1 MGQYTD
7 IDDVLKKT
15 VKLIFDL
22 RIARKCSQEDI
33 AGELGINQNT
43 YSKWE
48 TGQTELTLR
57 KLMLLCKFHQVEPA
71 VFFGNVFGEL
81 RAECIQV
88 VEQRVLHAGDMRSL
102 LAGVREIPT
111 AADLLFA
118 VVEIGRALRGMADRE
133 GFAGEP
139 NLE

>member
-48 TGQTELTLR
+48 NGQTELTLR

-81 RAECIQV
+81 RGECIQV
-88 VEQRVLHAGDMRSL
+88 VRYAGDAQKLPGER
-102 LAGVREIPT
+102 GIP
-111 AADLLFA
+111 DCN
-118 VVEIGRALRGMADRE
+118 
-133 GFAGEP
+133 GFAFGGCG
-139 NLE
+139 NW